1 VLVSHRFA
9 ESRSVALTATV
20 PDAMFADLQSVRIR
34 RREGRKT
41 LIAVRRTKLAPR
53 IVIVRPKTKTKLGE
67 RAIVRWKA
75 VDGDTDRGDLRF
87 QVAYSPSNGRAF
99 VPVGVGLSGSSF
111 AFDARQVRRAWH
123 WAPSGVR
130 ERRLEHVVRR
140 RPSACAPGLSFGRSG
155 RRQSGVS
162 SGCRPCLWP

>member
-1 VLVSHRFA
+1 
-9 ESRSVALTATV
+9 LTATV

-87 QVAYSPSNGRAF
+87 QVAYSPNNGRAF

-111 AFDARQVRRAWH
+111 AFDARQVRRARGTGLLRVFVSDGLNTSF
-123 WAPSGVR
+123 ADVR
-130 ERRLEHVVRR
+130 QPALRG
-140 RPSACAPGLSFGRSG
+140 SASDDPEGGSP
-155 RRQSGVS
+155 
-162 SGCRPCLWP
+162 GCRAVAGRVCAVISAR